1 MKNYILITFS
11 LFLFACDVIEEPYLE
26 SNNQSS
32 QKMVLIEKFTGHKCS
47 NCPDATRKIKLLQ
60 EYYNNAIIPV
70 AIHPGELSGLTG
82 VDENYTY
89 DFTTSSGNLI
99 ANDMGADFLPL
110 GTVNRIE
117 GGVSD
122 RCFIPDD
129 WSSEINKLLYDSEG
143 IAKERKF
150 DIDIQTT
157 FNTITKE
164 LIVET
169 SVLSLSN
176 LQGFFKLAIII
187 TEDKIIAPQDD
198 GADGRIAD
206 YEHNDIYRCA
216 INGTY
221 GENINSVNDL
231 DSLFEYQTSHTL
243 ILNQDAN
250 TNWTSDWEN
259 VNNCYVIAYVY
270 DSESLIIEDSIK
282 QAIINE

>member
-1 MKNYILITFS
+1 MQKDKRNRLSRPSSIHKNLLIFYS
-11 LFLFACDVIEEPYLE
+11 
-26 SNNQSS
+26 
-32 QKMVLIEKFTGHKCS
+32 M
-47 NCPDATRKIKLLQ
+47 
-60 EYYNNAIIPV
+60 
-70 AIHPGELSGLTG
+70 
-82 VDENYTY
+82 
-89 DFTTSSGNLI
+89 NLI

-270 DSESLIIEDSIK
+270 DSKSLIIEDSIK